1 MTEHKK
7 TLKTDLF
14 KNIVG
19 QDRAKRAIEDWYNY
33 ESQPLLIYGTSGYG
47 KTMFAESIGAKT
59 VDTTQM
65 RGDRLN
71 SMLKPIKE
79 AEDGDILFFDEI
91 HSLQGKILEGLYKII
106 DKGTFYD
113 TDLCMDLELPKARFV
128 FATNIL
134 SPLPEAFVNRCKFVE
149 LQNYS
154 EEELQEIVHRANP
167 DLDKTALPSIIRASK
182 GVPRTALSLAK
193 SMKSAIKTEGLSE
206 VKEDEVNKLLD
217 SRFAIDGATGLSD
230 KEFLIMQKVAE
241 RGRMSSTAVAN
252 VLGCSLHD
260 AKTLYIEP
268 LRASEWLAVSNQGVI
283 MGYRG
288 HKNYRLFTRSK
299 EEI

>member
-1 MTEHKK
+1 M
-7 TLKTDLF
+7 DLF
-14 KNIVG
+14 KNIIG
-19 QDRAKRAIEDWYNY
+19 QERAKRAILDWYKY
-33 ESQPLLIYGTSGYG
+33 ETQPLLIYGASGYG
-47 KTMFAESIGAKT
+47 KTMFAESLGAKT

-91 HSLQGKILEGLYKII
+91 HSLQPKVLEGLYKII

-149 LQNYS
+149 LQNYTN
-154 EEELQEIVHRANP
+154 EELKKIV
-167 DLDKTALPSIIRASK
+167 SIICPSLNENALESIVRSSK
-182 GVPRTALSLAK
+182 GTPRVAISLAK
-193 SMKSAIKTEGLSE
+193 SMLAAAKTEKI
-206 VKEDEVNKLLD
+206 KEINEAEVNSLLD
-217 SRFAIDGATGLSD
+217 SRFAINGATGLSD
-230 KEFLIMQKVAE
+230 KEFLIMQRVAE
-241 RGRMSSTAVAN
+241 RGRLSTSAVAN
-252 VLGCSLHD
+252 VLGCSIHD
-260 AKTLYIEP
+260 AKQLYIEP

-283 MGYRG
+283 MGYKG
-288 HKNYRLFTRSK
+288 HKNYRLFVK
-299 EEI
+299 KGAE

>member
-1 MTEHKK
+1 MFEK
-7 TLKTDLF
+7 
-14 KNIVG
+14 IVG
-19 QDRAKRAIEDWYNY
+19 QERAKRAILDWYKY
-33 ESQPLLIYGTSGYG
+33 ETQPLLIYGASGYG
-47 KTMFAESIGAKT
+47 KTMFAESLGAKT

-91 HSLQGKILEGLYKII
+91 HSLQPKVLEGLYKII

-149 LQNYS
+149 LQNYTN
-154 EEELQEIVHRANP
+154 EELKKIV
-167 DLDKTALPSIIRASK
+167 SIICPSLNKNALESIVRSSK
-182 GVPRTALSLAK
+182 GTPRVAISLAK
-193 SMKSAIKTEGLSE
+193 SMLAAAKTEKI
-206 VKEDEVNKLLD
+206 KEINEAEVNSLLD
-217 SRFAIDGATGLSD
+217 SRFAINGATGLND
-230 KEFLIMQKVAE
+230 KEFLIMQRVAE
-241 RGRMSSTAVAN
+241 RGRLSTSAVAN
-252 VLGCSLHD
+252 VLGVSIHD
-260 AKTLYIEP
+260 AKQLYIEP

-283 MGYRG
+283 MGYKG
-288 HKNYRLFTRSK
+288 HKNYRLFIK
-299 EEI
+299 KGAE